1 MLYGLCAGDA
11 RQAAS
16 LTSVAEELSAF
27 MRSGGSP
34 EQRGRAPASVDL
46 LRAQLL
52 AFGSELFERSQLELA
67 PSLAALAGPLQA
79 DPVLQ
84 FVQVSASDLCRKL
97 DIYNALLVL

>member
-1 MLYGLCAGDA
+1 MGCV
-11 RQAAS
+11 QA
-16 LTSVAEELSAF
+16 AF